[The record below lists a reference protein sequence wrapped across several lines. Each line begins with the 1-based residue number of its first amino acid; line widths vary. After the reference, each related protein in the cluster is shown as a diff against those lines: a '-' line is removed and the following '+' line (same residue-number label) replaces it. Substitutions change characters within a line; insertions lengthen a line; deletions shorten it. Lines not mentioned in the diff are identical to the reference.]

1 MELADL
7 IKPVEWAALDQS
19 DPHVRVARKNSYV
32 HCLRHTAPSSFE
44 GVVYEPAVCL
54 IVQGAKEIIVA
65 GQSMTAT
72 QGDAVIISHDTPV
85 ASRITQADA
94 KTPYLATVIPVDM
107 DLLRTIEGEI
117 QADGYDADVGSI
129 VHSHIASPAL
139 VDALGRYMSL
149 EQSTLAGR
157 VLAPVLLK
165 EIHYHLLLAPNGG
178 MLRQLLKPAS
188 IPSQIKTAI
197 GLIRETYAEP
207 LSVPELANRVNMSAS
222 AFYKNFKS
230 VTGTSPLQ
238 FQKELRL
245 VDARNRLMTQ
255 AVSVSEVCF
264 AVGYESPAQFSREYS
279 RKFGAAPKH
288 DLHRQS
294 VG

>member
-7 IKPVEWAALDQS
+7 IKPVEWAALDQAHS
-19 DPHVRVARKNSYV
+19 HTSVARKNDYV
-32 HCLRHTAPSSFE
+32 HCLRHTSTSSFE
-44 GVVYEPAVCL
+44 GVVYEPAICL

-65 GQSMTAT
+65 GQFMTAT

-85 ASRITQADA
+85 SSRITQADA
-94 KTPYLATVIPVDM
+94 KTPYLAAVIPVDV

-117 QADGYDADVGSI
+117 QADGYSDHAGSV
-129 VHSHIASPAL
+129 VHSHIASPSL

-149 EQSTLAGR
+149 EQCTLAGR

-178 MLRQLLKPAS
+178 MLRQLLSQAS
-188 IPSQIKTAI
+188 IPSQINRAI
-197 GLIRETYAEP
+197 GLIRATYAEP
-207 LSVPELANRVNMSAS
+207 LSVPELADRVNMSAS

-245 VDARNRLMTQ
+245 VDARNRLLHE
-255 AVSVSEVCF
+255 ARSVSEVCF
-264 AVGYESPAQFSREYS
+264 AVGYESAAQFSREYS
-279 RKFGAAPKH
+279 RKFGTSPKH
-288 DLHRQS
+288 DLARL
-294 VG
+294 